1 MSALVSLLLAASI
14 GPVSFPAPGGFLVLS
29 RSGEVIEKVRRPGG
43 MEPTHLSVSPDGS
56 RYVFTAKP
64 PEGTQP
70 LLYRLERGEAKP
82 TLLAFRGGFHAQ
94 PTFTNDGAWVFFI
107 YHPTK
112 DTEWGIPATVG
123 EMEDRMYGQIYKVKV
138 DGSGL
143 EQVTTSR
150 GCKLFPDAR
159 DSKTVAYT
167 HTNCGATSMLE
178 LTTGQRV
185 EAVLP
190 MSTLRPHLPRLS
202 SDGKKLA
209 TARLTA
215 DEVQLLVCVAKKCSQ
230 IGAVP
235 HDAEPTQLA
244 WVDDD
249 SAVLVAV
256 GPSIWRVE
264 TTGARRE
271 HLKLFEVMP

>member
-14 GPVSFPAPGGFLVLS
+14 GPVAFPAPGGFLVLS
-29 RSGEVIEKVRRPGG
+29 RTGEVVEKIRRPGG
-43 MEPTHLSVSPDGS
+43 MEAQHLAASPDGS
-56 RYVFTAKP
+56 RYVFTARP

-70 LLYRLERGEAKP
+70 LLYRLERGEEKA

-94 PTFTNDGAWVFFI
+94 PTFTNDGNWVFFI
-107 YHPTK
+107 YHPTM

-178 LTTGQRV
+178 LTVGRRV
-185 EAVLP
+185 DAVLP
-190 MSTLRPHLPRLS
+190 MSTVRPHLPRLS
-202 SDGKKLA
+202 TDGKKLA
-209 TARLTA
+209 AARLTP
-215 DEVQLLVCVAKKCSQ
+215 DEIELLVCVAKTCSQ

-235 HDAEPTQLA
+235 RDADPTQLA
-244 WVDDD
+244 WVDND
-249 SAVLVAV
+249 SAVLVSV

>member
-1 MSALVSLLLAASI
+1 
-14 GPVSFPAPGGFLVLS
+14 
-29 RSGEVIEKVRRPGG
+29 

-70 LLYRLERGEAKP
+70 LLYRLERGEEKP

-94 PTFTNDGAWVFFI
+94 PTFSNDGNWVFFI
-107 YHPTK
+107 YHPTM
-112 DTEWGIPATVG
+112 DTEWGIQATVG

-178 LTTGQRV
+178 LTTGRRV
-185 EAVLP
+185 EAILP
-190 MSTLRPHLPRLS
+190 MSTVRPHLPRLS

-209 TARLTA
+209 IAKLTQ
-215 DEVQLLVCVAKKCSQ
+215 DEVLVVVCVAKSCSQ
-230 IGAVP
+230 IGAIP